1 MQAIHRMKVVV
12 FGLFLCFGMV
22 PHAFSLDLSYKI
34 QPTDVLAI
42 TVHEQPD
49 LTVKTRVP
57 SDGNITFPLLGNVG
71 VGGLT
76 VQEAELKLKTLLEK
90 NYLVNAQVLI
100 FIEEYHPRQ
109 VSVLG
114 EVKKPGKYSMAE
126 EKDLSLLQAIAMAEG
141 FTKDADTTRIKI
153 MRMENGE
160 QKTVRINAKEIM
172 VQDKM
177 DVVLRPDDVI
187 VVAESIF

>member
-1 MQAIHRMKVVV
+1 
-12 FGLFLCFGMV
+12 
-22 PHAFSLDLSYKI
+22 
-34 QPTDVLAI
+34 
-42 TVHEQPD
+42 
-49 LTVKTRVP
+49 
-57 SDGNITFPLLGNVG
+57 
-71 VGGLT
+71 
-76 VQEAELKLKTLLEK
+76 
-90 NYLVNAQVLI
+90 
-100 FIEEYHPRQ
+100 
-109 VSVLG
+109 
-114 EVKKPGKYSMAE
+114 MAE